1 VPAELLFIADLHLDP
16 ARPEALACCERFL
29 RGPARDA
36 AGLYILGDLFEAWIG
51 DDDPAPAF
59 EGLFAALR
67 ALAEQGV
74 PVRVLHGNRDF
85 LLGTGFEAR
94 TGARILPDP
103 WVGELAGR
111 RVLLTHG
118 DALCTGDREYQAFR
132 AQVRDP
138 GYRRAFLA
146 RTLAERRRIAAA
158 LRAESRRR
166 TAGKPES
173 IMDVDPGEVA
183 AWMRRHGVRLMVHG
197 HTHRPAIHRFELDG
211 AEAVRAVVGD
221 WYEQGSVL
229 HLAPDGTLRLE
240 TLPFGAPAAR
250 PARDRAQP
258 SCAGPA
264 ISETVK
270 RR

>member
-1 VPAELLFIADLHLDP
+1 MADLLFIADLHLDP

-29 RGPARDA
+29 REEAPAA

-59 EGLFAALR
+59 EGVFAALR
-67 ALAEQGV
+67 ALAEAGI

-85 LLGTGFEAR
+85 LLGPGFEAR
-94 TGARILPDP
+94 TGARLLPDP

-118 DALCTGDREYQAFR
+118 DALCTDDIEYQAFR
-132 AQVRDP
+132 RQVRDP
-138 GYRRAFLA
+138 EYRRAFLD
-146 RTLAERRRIAAA
+146 RPLAERRRIAAA
-158 LRAESRRR
+158 MRAESRRR
-166 TAGKPES
+166 TAGKPEA
-173 IMDVDPGEVA
+173 IMDVNPGEVVS
-183 AWMRRHGVRLMVHG
+183 WMRRHGVRLMIHG

-221 WYEQGSVL
+221 WYEQGSAL
-229 HLAPDGTLRLE
+229 RLAPDGEVRLE
-240 TLPFGAPAAR
+240 RLPFNG
-250 PARDRAQP
+250 
-258 SCAGPA
+258 GPA
-264 ISETVK
+264 VAQVPPATSETVK